1 MDGISWPT
9 QVGQGSQT
17 ARDSHPSC
25 YASVG
30 LEATVTGIGGCPD
43 PLLRSGHAS
52 RRYITPAQNHAS
64 IVVRF
69 PRSE

>member
-9 QVGQGSQT
+9 QVGQGNQT

-30 LEATVTGIGGCPD
+30 IEATVSGIKYQSAVAGGYQTFD
-43 PLLRSGHAS
+43 INVWA
-52 RRYITPAQNHAS
+52 T
-64 IVVRF
+64 
-69 PRSE
+69 